1 MLLKVINSL
10 HVNLWTHWP
19 GGVLYCQSLGTI
31 SSLFYSATIQNA
43 ATLAYFARIN
53 EKTILVSRANVLKCS
68 DLFGKWNT
76 FGKKRKLFCWT
87 ERSRHFSPKRG
98 QYKMEVWCFGSHF
111 SLGNVD
117 NSEGFWQLY
126 TLGFLL
132 HFPQPVC
139 LVLIL
144 LNFIKHNG
152 KEYGKWVF
160 RLVHFWELLTYSPQL
175 T

>member
-76 FGKKRKLFCWT
+76 FGKK
-87 ERSRHFSPKRG
+87 ES
-98 QYKMEVWCFGSHF
+98 CFGEPSNPAISHQNEVNTKWRCDA
-111 SLGNVD
+111 LAAI
-117 NSEGFWQLY
+117 
-126 TLGFLL
+126 FLL
-132 HFPQPVC
+132 KMFIILKGSDSCILYCFCYTSHC
-139 LVLIL
+139 LYAWVWSYWIL
-144 LNFIKHNG
+144 SNIMEKSMGNEYFVWYTFESYWHIRHN
-152 KEYGKWVF
+152 
-160 RLVHFWELLTYSPQL
+160 
-175 T
+175 